1 MEQLH
6 QSHPGKMF
14 IVEGRFQADSYI
26 QHLLTTSKVD
36 LAIGNDADFSFIAGV
51 TCLQVCDFCIKLSRK
66 KGIEIDDITIASGF
80 SKTIQLTRSHL
91 GSSDVSFKEAEHA
104 LLDGVNDLKTR
115 CLIAVL
121 LGNDTFPTKLK
132 AQTCLRSIGPATVR
146 DMINTIKKRRDGD
159 HDIQFDDLLQVVMEF
174 QTKRTDASMFSF
186 LSANVITAFD
196 ALAFEPATVLHSGE
210 LVYSVEAPSTPV
222 DHYLCDFTHSRSL
235 VVSNSELAV
244 CLGPTSLH
252 SHTFMIGEGSRSCEA
267 CRRIY
272 CHLCVSSDAGL
283 CITCLGVG
291 GGVNF
296 EDASVAVLSEGELRH
311 ALSEKMEVPALL
323 PIGDLQELYINVV
336 ENNSMD
342 SLGSFLLEQV
352 TFPIYSPI
360 ALSQDQGTLK
370 FLLHFDFHDGGRF
383 ICNNTFST
391 KQRCGLIN
399 LFARLVT
406 FCKVESILPKAAT
419 ELPYM
424 ISYFAKMHGLTV
436 ANA

>member
-1 MEQLH
+1 ML
-6 QSHPGKMF
+6 

-80 SKTIQLTRSHL
+80 SKTIQLTQSHL
-91 GSSDVSFKEAEHA
+91 GSSDVSLKEAEHA

-210 LVYSVEAPSTPV
+210 LVYSVEAPSTAV
-222 DHYLCDFTHSRSL
+222 DHYLCGFTHSRSL
-235 VVSNSELAV
+235 VVSNCELAV
-244 CLGPTSLH
+244 CLGPTSLR
-252 SHTFMIGEGSRSCEA
+252 SREA

-272 CHLCVSSDAGL
+272 CHVCVSSDAGL

-291 GGVNF
+291 GDVNF
-296 EDASVAVLSEGELRH
+296 EDASVAVYRKG
-311 ALSEKMEVPALL
+311 
-323 PIGDLQELYINVV
+323 N
-336 ENNSMD
+336 
-342 SLGSFLLEQV
+342 
-352 TFPIYSPI
+352 
-360 ALSQDQGTLK
+360 
-370 FLLHFDFHDGGRF
+370 
-383 ICNNTFST
+383 
-391 KQRCGLIN
+391 CGML
-399 LFARLVT
+399 
-406 FCKVESILPKAAT
+406 
-419 ELPYM
+419 
-424 ISYFAKMHGLTV
+424 
-436 ANA
+436 